1 MVRIILIGFLRK
13 FLYTYTMSN
22 RAFFNFTNNRQV
34 TAAGVLIHDAENDRY
49 LLQYMPKT
57 GRFDDFG
64 GKVEWE
70 DDTVL
75 HTILRE
81 LYEETNG
88 LMCNKSNP
96 IKFRN
101 AKFHYIK
108 NSKYLLVVIDSR
120 NINIEKDLN
129 HYLNNETCTNINR
142 KLVWVYK
149 NEMDGIQLNP
159 RLKPYFDNSSEEFGL
174 EMDFIVRYKELYHK
188 VGLRKFTD
196 YECMIIGIGMLCAVN
211 IIRCFYG

>member
-1 MVRIILIGFLRK
+1 
-13 FLYTYTMSN
+13 MSY
-22 RAFFNFTNNRQV
+22 RAFFKFTNNRPV
-34 TAAGVLIHDAENDRY
+34 TAAGVLIHEAENDRY
-49 LLQYMPKT
+49 LLQYMPKI

-101 AKFHYIK
+101 SKFYYIK
-108 NSKYLLVVIDSR
+108 KSKYLLAVIDSR
-120 NINIEKDLN
+120 NINIEKDLK
-129 HYLNNETCTNINR
+129 HYLNIETCTNIDR

-149 NEMDGIQLNP
+149 KEMDGIQLNP
-159 RLKPYFDNSSEEFGL
+159 RLKPYFDNSSEELGS
-174 EMDFIVRYKELYHK
+174 EMDFIVRTKNLYHK
-188 VGLRKFTD
+188 VGLRKLTD
-196 YECMIIGIGMLCAVN
+196 YECMVVGISLMSVINL
-211 IIRCFYG
+211 IRIFYG